1 MENHGCVLLP
11 LARAVM
17 GRWQVAASSDCSMA
31 RVCRAAVFQGSMA
44 GLTGASPASP
54 DSQAF
59 PRLQRAIPVKAA
71 ALVGRRVARRNGS
84 DGIPTR
90 ASSCKK
96 APQVPRH
103 GREVIARR
111 PLGWAT
117 AATPLRSLRPPLPA
131 ACLPVSRLLRW
142 LAML

>member
-1 MENHGCVLLP
+1 MRFVDIG
-11 LARAVM
+11 A
-17 GRWQVAASSDCSMA
+17 GGDGQVAGGSEQRLFHGA
-31 RVCRAAVFQGSMA
+31 RVQGSSVPRFHGWA
-44 GLTGASPASP
+44 DRCQPCP